1 VAISAQ
7 DVKVLRE
14 KTGAGIMECKKAL
27 GESNGDIDKAVKSL
41 REKGLAEAKKRSGR
55 EAKEGI
61 ITVVYSS
68 DGSEVVMV
76 ELNCETDFVS
86 RTDKYSDFVNKTA
99 LTVLDEGIADAGNL
113 SETVQTGVKEA
124 IASFG
129 ENIILR
135 KIERFKKSDEK
146 LSVLHSYIHLGGKV
160 GVIIELKIEDDSVRE
175 NEDFIEFIKNV
186 VLQIASMDPISV
198 SRDDVQTDVVDD
210 QKEVF
215 SKQARDSGKPEKI
228 IEKMVSGRLEKFF
241 AQMCLLEQ
249 KYVKDSD
256 LTVGKYLNQTEEKIK
271 GKIKIE
277 RFARF
282 KLGEE

>member
-1 VAISAQ
+1 VAIGAQ

-27 GESNGDIDKAVKSL
+27 AESNGDIDKAIKSL

-61 ITVVYSS
+61 ITVVYSK
-68 DGSEVVMV
+68 DDSEVVMV

-86 RTDKYSDFVNKTA
+86 RTDKYTDFVQKTA
-99 LTVLDEGIADAGNL
+99 LTVLDEGITDAGNL
-113 SETVQTGVKEA
+113 SEKLQTGVKEA
-124 IASFG
+124 ISSFG

-135 KIERFKKSDEK
+135 KIERFKKSDER

-160 GVIIELKIEDDSVRE
+160 GVIIELKIDDEAVEE
-175 NEDFIEFIKNV
+175 NEDFKEFVKNV
-186 VLQIASMDPISV
+186 VLQIASMDPIAV
-198 SRDDVQTDVVDD
+198 SRDDVQADVIED
-210 QKEVF
+210 QKEVL
-215 SKQARDSGKPEKI
+215 SKQAGDSGKPEKI
-228 IEKMVSGRLEKFF
+228 IEKIVEGRLEKFF

-271 GKIKIE
+271 GKFKIE

>member
-1 VAISAQ
+1 MAISAQ

-27 GESNGDIDKAVKSL
+27 TESAGDIEKAIKSL

-61 ITVVYSS
+61 ITVAFS
-68 DGSEVVMV
+68 DDGNEVVMV

-86 RTDKYSDFVNKTA
+86 RTDQYKDFVEETA
-99 LTVLDEGIADAGNL
+99 HAVLEQGLTDTENL
-113 SETVQTGVKEA
+113 SDNVKTKIKEA

-135 KIERFKKSDEK
+135 KIARFKKSDDK

-160 GVIIELKIEDDSVRE
+160 GVIIEFKVDDAGME
-175 NEDFIEFIKNV
+175 KNEDFKECIKNV
-186 VLQIASMDPISV
+186 VLQIASMDPIAV
-198 SRDDVQTDVVDD
+198 SRDDVPTDVIDE
-210 QKEVF
+210 QKEIL
-215 SKQARDSGKPEKI
+215 SKQAKDSGKPEKI
-228 IEKMVSGRLEKFF
+228 IDKIVEGRLEKFF

-256 LTVGKYLNQTEEKIK
+256 LTVGKYLKQTEEKTA
-271 GKIKIE
+271 GKINIE

>member
-1 VAISAQ
+1 MVISAQ
-7 DVKVLRE
+7 DVKALRE
-14 KTGAGIMECKKAL
+14 KTGAGIMECKKSLA
-27 GESNGDIDKAVKSL
+27 ESNGDIDKAVKYL

-55 EAKEGI
+55 EVKEGI

-86 RTDKYSDFVNKTA
+86 RTDKYTDFVQKTA
-99 LTVLDEGIADAGNL
+99 LAVLDEGTENL
-113 SETVQTGVKEA
+113 SEKVKTGVKEA
-124 IASFG
+124 IATFG

-135 KIERFKKSDEK
+135 KIERFKKSDES

-160 GVIIELKIEDDSVRE
+160 GVIIELKIDDEDVGK
-175 NEDFIEFIKNV
+175 NEDFKEFINNV
-186 VLQIASMDPISV
+186 VLQIASMDPIAV
-198 SRDDVQTDVVDD
+198 SRDDVPADVVED
-210 QKEVF
+210 QKEVL

-228 IEKMVSGRLEKFF
+228 IEKIVAGRLEKFF

-256 LTVGKYLNQTEEKIK
+256 LTVGKYLKQTEEKIK
-271 GKIKIE
+271 GKFNVE

>member
-1 VAISAQ
+1 MAISAQ
-7 DVKVLRE
+7 DVKALRE

-27 GESNGDIDKAVKSL
+27 AESNGDIDKAEKSL

-55 EAKEGI
+55 EAKEGL

-68 DGSEVVMV
+68 GGSEVVMV

-86 RTDKYSDFVNKTA
+86 RTDKYTDFVQKTA
-99 LTVLDEGIADAGNL
+99 LAVLDEGITDTGNL
-113 SETVQTGVKEA
+113 SENVKTGVKEA

-135 KIERFKKSDEK
+135 KIERFKKSDES
-146 LSVLHSYIHLGGKV
+146 LSVLHSYIHLDGKV
-160 GVIIELKIEDDSVRE
+160 GVIIELKIDDEAVGQ
-175 NEDFIEFIKNV
+175 NEDFKEFINNV
-186 VLQIASMDPISV
+186 VLQIASMDPIAV
-198 SRDDVQTDVVDD
+198 SRDDVPADVVED
-210 QKEVF
+210 QKEVL
-215 SKQARDSGKPEKI
+215 SKQARDSGKPENI
-228 IEKMVSGRLEKFF
+228 IEKIVAGRLEKFF
-241 AQMCLLEQ
+241 AQLCLLEQ

-271 GKIKIE
+271 VKLKIE

>member
-1 VAISAQ
+1 VSISAQ

-27 GESNGDIDKAVKSL
+27 TESDGDIEKAIKSL

-61 ITVVYSS
+61 ITVAYSN
-68 DGSEVVMV
+68 DGNEVSMV

-86 RTDKYSDFVNKTA
+86 RTDKYKDFVEETA
-99 LTVLDEGIADAGNL
+99 LLVLEQGLTDPENL
-113 SETVQTGVKEA
+113 SDEVKTKIKEA

-135 KIERFKKSDEK
+135 KIARFKKSDDK
-146 LSVLHSYIHLGGKV
+146 TSILHSYIHLGGKV
-160 GVIIELKIEDDSVRE
+160 GVIIELKADDAGIVK
-175 NEDFIEFIKNV
+175 NDDLKEFIQNV

-198 SRDDVQTDVVDD
+198 SRDDVPSDVVEE
-210 QKEVF
+210 QKEIL

-228 IEKMVSGRLEKFF
+228 IDKIVGGRLEKFF

-256 LTVGKYLNQTEEKIK
+256 MTVGKYLKQTEEKIE
-271 GKIKIE
+271 GKINIE

>member
-1 VAISAQ
+1 VVISAQ
-7 DVKVLRE
+7 DVKALRE

-27 GESNGDIDKAVKSL
+27 TESGGDIEKAIKSL

-61 ITVVYSS
+61 ITVAYSK

-86 RTDKYSDFVNKTA
+86 RTDKYKAFVEEIAFSA
-99 LTVLDEGIADAGNL
+99 LEQGLTDTEKLPEK
-113 SETVQTGVKEA
+113 VQTKIKEA
-124 IASFG
+124 VASFG
-129 ENIILR
+129 ENIVLR
-135 KIERFKKSDEK
+135 KIARFKKKDDRT
-146 LSVLHSYIHLGGKV
+146 SVLHSYIHLGGKV
-160 GVIIELKIEDDSVRE
+160 GVIIELKVDDAGVE
-175 NEDFIEFIKNV
+175 KNEDFKEFVKNT

-198 SRDDVQTDVVDD
+198 SRDDVPAGVIEE
-210 QKEVF
+210 QKEILA
-215 SKQARDSGKPEKI
+215 KQARDSGKPEKI
-228 IEKMVSGRLEKFF
+228 IEKMVTGRLEKFF

-249 KYVKDSD
+249 KYVKDSEI
-256 LTVGKYLNQTEEKIK
+256 TVGKYLKQTEEKIA
-271 GKIKIE
+271 GKINIE